1 MRSAWQ
7 LAWRLVRGTIGQNRD
22 LQFWEFYSGPISHR
36 FETPYV
42 GFVEPLQS
50 GVPDLPSPLIGIQ
63 IQGIDIKKTRTFW
76 RGGPAERLSDG
87 PVYDPRNRV

>member
-50 GVPDLPSPLIGIQ
+50 GVPDLPSPLVRSAIWNQ
-63 IQGIDIKKTRTFW
+63 QDSRTS
-76 RGGPAERLSDG
+76 AS
-87 PVYDPRNRV
+87 VRVTDFEFAVI

>member
-1 MRSAWQ
+1 MGTGRDGIKPGSNCEECVAAG
-7 LAWRLVRGTIGQNRD
+7 LAVGTRRGTIGQNRD

-50 GVPDLPSPLIGIQ
+50 GVPDLPSPLICTN
-63 IQGIDIKKTRTFW
+63 IK
-76 RGGPAERLSDG
+76 
-87 PVYDPRNRV
+87 YDNTN